1 MFLFVIPTAI
11 FVPKAHRTVEFG
23 YYIIHTHSQHWLGSC
38 RVLHGL
44 RIHTFSGYLVISCY
58 REWPQLN
65 ITSLVLS
72 IKICIKKEI
81 NVTQIYKWHLFIWG
95 LKQVQAMG
103 QSVGDSCLLK
113 RFFFFFIL
121 KRKICNW
128 DQWPTKPQ
136 VLTLQSYAC
145 LIGKL
150 KSRFQMLAMHDC
162 QCAVS
167 MLVFHRMSLSWL
179 SLTGEEEGTI
189 KIKPVK

>member
-23 YYIIHTHSQHWLGSC
+23 WYIIHTHSQHWLGSC

-81 NVTQIYKWHLFIWG
+81 NVTQTYKWHLFIWR

-103 QSVGDSCLLK
+103 QSVPFEK
-113 RFFFFFIL
+113 VFFFIL
-121 KRKICNW
+121 KRKICSW
-128 DQWPTKPQ
+128 GQRPTKPQ
-136 VLTLQSYAC
+136 VLTVLCLPYRKTQIMISDARYAWLPMC
-145 LIGKL
+145 CQHVSFSPYVFKL
-150 KSRFQMLAMHDC
+150 TSPYRGRGRHNKN
-162 QCAVS
+162 
-167 MLVFHRMSLSWL
+167 
-179 SLTGEEEGTI
+179 
-189 KIKPVK
+189 

>member
-38 RVLHGL
+38 HVLHGL

-81 NVTQIYKWHLFIWG
+81 NVTQTYKWHLFIWG

-113 RFFFFFIL
+113 RFFSFFFLIL
-121 KRKICNW
+121 KRKMCNW
-128 DQWPTKPQ
+128 DQWPTKPLMPALY
-136 VLTLQSYAC
+136 V
-145 LIGKL
+145 GKL
-150 KSRFQMLAMHDC
+150 KSWF
-162 QCAVS
+162 
-167 MLVFHRMSLSWL
+167 
-179 SLTGEEEGTI
+179 
-189 KIKPVK
+189 

>member
-38 RVLHGL
+38 HVLHGL
-44 RIHTFSGYLVISCY
+44 RIHTFSGYLVRSCY

-65 ITSLVLS
+65 ITSQVLS

-81 NVTQIYKWHLFIWG
+81 NVTQTYKWHLFIWG

-113 RFFFFFIL
+113 RCFL

-128 DQWPTKPQ
+128 NQWPTKPQ
-136 VLTLQSYAC
+136 VLTVLCLPYRKTQIMISDARYAWLPMC
-145 LIGKL
+145 CQHVSFSLYVFKL
-150 KSRFQMLAMHDC
+150 TSPYRGRGRHD
-162 QCAVS
+162 
-167 MLVFHRMSLSWL
+167 
-179 SLTGEEEGTI
+179 
-189 KIKPVK
+189 KN

>member
-113 RFFFFFIL
+113 RFFFFYFKKKNMQLRPVAHKTSGTYITVL
-121 KRKICNW
+121 CLPYRKTQITISDARYAWLPMCC
-128 DQWPTKPQ
+128 QHVSFSPYVFK
-136 VLTLQSYAC
+136 LTFPYR
-145 LIGKL
+145 G
-150 KSRFQMLAMHDC
+150 RGRHD
-162 QCAVS
+162 
-167 MLVFHRMSLSWL
+167 
-179 SLTGEEEGTI
+179 
-189 KIKPVK
+189 KN